1 MSDTQARFWK
11 TTSVIQEENG
21 FSIALDGRVVKTPA
35 KALLLLPTRA
45 MADAVASEWD
55 AQGNKIDPANMP
67 TTRSANAAIDKVAH
81 QHAEVADMLAAYG
94 DSDLLCYRAD
104 APDGLVARQAAQW
117 DPVLDWAAEIMDAR
131 LYPRSGVIHQAQD
144 IKALSTLTNKVH
156 AMSSFQL
163 AGFHDLVSM
172 SGSLILGFSVV
183 FQWKDPESAWIL
195 SRLDEIWQQE
205 KWGQD
210 DEADALSE
218 TKRLAFLHA
227 ARFYEIASLSDK
239 SLSNS

>member
-11 TTSVIQEENG
+11 KTSVTQQENG
-21 FSIALDGRVVKTPA
+21 FSIALDSRVVKTPA

-45 MADAVASEWD
+45 MADAVAAEWD
-55 AQGNKIDPANMP
+55 AQGNKIDPAVMP
-67 TTRSANAAIDKVAH
+67 FTRSANAAIDKVAH

-117 DPVLDWAAEIMDAR
+117 DPVLDWAAEKMGTR
-131 LYPRSGVIHQAQD
+131 LHPRSGVIHQAQD
-144 IKALSTLTNKVH
+144 SKVLNALTNKVY

-183 FQWKDPESAWIL
+183 LQWKDPESAWTL

-210 DEADALSE
+210 DEADALAE
-218 TKRLAFLHA
+218 TKRMAFLHA
-227 ARFYEIASLSDK
+227 ARFYEIASERDK
-239 SLSNS
+239 SLS